1 MELLFI
7 YIILYLGIVPFIVL
21 LFKKKAFNF
30 KEPIVPFIWV
40 TAIASVYEIVSP
52 EIFDVIS
59 ALSYWFQTLPFLEIV
74 GLYFYFSGIFKKK
87 YKKTINLLLVTSLIV
102 YCFSFTLWENNHTS
116 LQSHSINKSFITIC
130 VIIGCFS
137 WFRNMV
143 KNLEVESLWKLPDFY
158 FMSSILI
165 YYSSTVLLF
174 SLGSFIY
181 TGGELYKY
189 WWINILATLVLRI
202 LLTIGTWKMKSK

>member
-1 MELLFI
+1 LELLFI

-52 EIFDVIS
+52 KIFDVIS
-59 ALSYWFQTLPFLEIV
+59 ALSYWFQILPFLEIV

-102 YCFSFTLWENNHTS
+102 YCFSFTLWENNQTS

>member
-1 MELLFI
+1 MKIVFI

-21 LFKKKAFNF
+21 LFKKKALDF

-40 TAIASVYEIVSP
+40 TAIASIYEIISP

-59 ALSYWFQTLPFLEIV
+59 ALSYWFQILPFLEIV

-102 YCFSFTLWENNHTS
+102 YSCSFLFWDIKMN
-116 LQSHSINKSFITIC
+116 LQSHSINKSFITLC

-137 WFRNMV
+137 WFRNLV
-143 KNLEVESLWKLPDFY
+143 KNTEVENLWNLPDFY

-181 TGGELYKY
+181 TGVELYEY

-202 LLTIGTWKMKSK
+202 LLTIGTWKMKFK

>member
-52 EIFDVIS
+52 KIFDVIS
-59 ALSYWFQTLPFLEIV
+59 ALSYWFQILPFLEIV

-102 YCFSFTLWENNHTS
+102 YCFSFTLWENNQTS

>member
-1 MELLFI
+1 MELFI
-7 YIILYLGIVPFIVL
+7 NITLYSGIIPLIILL
-21 LFKKKAFNF
+21 LKKIAFNF

-59 ALSYWFQTLPFLEIV
+59 ALSYWFQIYPFLEIV

-87 YKKTINLLLVTSLIV
+87 YKTTINILLIISLVI
-102 YCFSFTLWENNHTS
+102 YCFSFTLWENNETS
-116 LQSHSINKSFITIC
+116 LQSHSLNKSSITLC
-130 VIIGCFS
+130 VLLGCSS
-137 WFRNMV
+137 WF
-143 KNLEVESLWKLPDFY
+143 KNLFKNTEEENLWNLPDFY

-165 YYSSTVLLF
+165 YYSSTILLF

-181 TGGELYKY
+181 TAVELYEY
-189 WWINILATLVLRI
+189 WWINILATLILRI
-202 LLTIGTWKMKSK
+202 LLTIGTWKIKFK

>member
-1 MELLFI
+1 MKIVFI

-21 LFKKKAFNF
+21 LFKKKALDF

-59 ALSYWFQTLPFLEIV
+59 ALSYWFQILPFLEIV

-87 YKKTINLLLVTSLIV
+87 YNKTINLLLVTSLIV
-102 YCFSFTLWENNHTS
+102 YSCSFLFWDIKMN
-116 LQSHSINKSFITIC
+116 LQSHSINKSFITLC

-137 WFRNMV
+137 WFRNLV
-143 KNLEVESLWKLPDFY
+143 KNTEVENLWNLPDFY

-181 TGGELYKY
+181 TGVELYKY
-189 WWINILATLVLRI
+189 WWINILATLILRI
-202 LLTIGTWKMKSK
+202 LLTIGTWKMKFK

>member
-1 MELLFI
+1 MELFI
-7 YIILYLGIVPFIVL
+7 NITLYSGIIPLIILL
-21 LFKKKAFNF
+21 LKKIAFNF

-59 ALSYWFQTLPFLEIV
+59 ALSYWFQIYPFLEIV

-87 YKKTINLLLVTSLIV
+87 YKTTINILLIITLVI
-102 YCFSFTLWENNHTS
+102 YCFSFTLWENNETS
-116 LQSHSINKSFITIC
+116 LQSHSLNKSSITLC
-130 VIIGCFS
+130 VLLGCSS
-137 WFRNMV
+137 WF
-143 KNLEVESLWKLPDFY
+143 KNLFKNTEEENLWNLPDFY

-165 YYSSTVLLF
+165 YYSSTILLF

-181 TGGELYKY
+181 TAVELYEY
-189 WWINILATLVLRI
+189 WWINILATLILRI
-202 LLTIGTWKMKSK
+202 LLTIGTWKIKFK

>member
-1 MELLFI
+1 MKVVFI

-21 LFKKKAFNF
+21 LFKKNAFNF
-30 KEPIVPFIWV
+30 KEPIVPFILV

-52 EIFDVIS
+52 EIFDIIS
-59 ALSYWFQTLPFLEIV
+59 ALSYWFQILPFLEIV

-87 YKKTINLLLVTSLIV
+87 YKATINLFLITSLIV
-102 YCFSFTLWENNHTS
+102 YSCSFLFWDIKMN
-116 LQSHSINKSFITIC
+116 LQSHSINKSFITLC

-137 WFRNMV
+137 WFRNLV
-143 KNLEVESLWKLPDFY
+143 KNTEVENLWNLPDFY

-181 TGGELYKY
+181 TGVELYEY
-189 WWINILATLVLRI
+189 WWINILATLILRI
-202 LLTIGTWKMKSK
+202 LLTIGTWKMKFK

>member
-1 MELLFI
+1 METLFFYTI
-7 YIILYLGIVPFIVL
+7 LFLGTIPLIILF
-21 LFKKKAFNF
+21 FKKIAFNF

-40 TAIASVYEIVSP
+40 TAIASIYEIISP

-59 ALSYWFQTLPFLEIV
+59 ALSYWFQIYPFLEIV

-87 YKKTINLLLVTSLIV
+87 YKTTINLLLITTLVF
-102 YCFSFTLWENNHTS
+102 YCFSFTLWENNETS
-116 LQSHSINKSFITIC
+116 LQSHSVNKSSITLC
-130 VIIGCFS
+130 VIIGCFT
-137 WFRNMV
+137 WF
-143 KNLEVESLWKLPDFY
+143 KNLFKNKEVENLWNLPDFY

-165 YYSSTVLLF
+165 YYSSTILLF

-181 TGGELYKY
+181 TAVELYEY

-202 LLTIGTWKMKSK
+202 LLTIGTWKIKFK